1 MLLQAWIGLNTADA
15 ILTGIA
21 FPLGAVELNPYLAA
35 IAASLSV
42 ETMLLIKVLFALA
55 VGGAIWQR
63 RAFRILRVLNFS
75 MVGVVLYNALIIT
88 YAL

>member
-15 ILTGIA
+15 ILTGIS

-42 ETMLLIKVLFALA
+42 ETM
-55 VGGAIWQR
+55 
-63 RAFRILRVLNFS
+63 
-75 MVGVVLYNALIIT
+75 
-88 YAL
+88 